1 MMKINKNTT
10 ESKIKTNKQ
19 QQDKQT
25 NNKTSKQTNK
35 QKQTLANIYI
45 SISRILRYFDQRN
58 CLDTSITRLV
68 QRYILTL

>member
-10 ESKIKTNKQ
+10 QSKIKTNKQ